1 MTIQELQD
9 KIKKANYFYRI
20 GSPIIPDSEFDSLV
34 DELNRLDP
42 DNGLLSQIGYKVND
56 RKVKLP
62 IIMASMNKIKT
73 IDEFNDWLRL
83 KNISADT
90 QFIITPK
97 YDGLSLCVNEKY
109 QLAFTR
115 GDGTIGQIATMHYEK
130 MQNKLI
136 GTSDIEFTY
145 GEAIIPKKEFIDFFS
160 GEFANARNAVSGLL
174 NSKEADDYLND
185 CVYIKYGAH
194 GHNYKTKSELLDRLN
209 EGQKW
214 KVPYI
219 LVSAGQI
226 CDELIVQLF
235 KKWSVDFEID
245 GLIIE
250 INSHDIQSKLGRE
263 TSTNNPVWARALKHK
278 AFESSAQSIVK
289 NITWNISKQGLLK
302 PTINIEPVVLDG
314 VVISNVTGNNAR
326 YIKEMGIGIGSEVV
340 VVRSGMVI
348 PVITEV
354 IKKMPFV
361 IPQEFDVEWNDNGV
375 ELVVKSET
383 EEQII
388 QKVVSFFEILEAK
401 GISEGIIKQLLEHTA
416 ANWKTFKGA
425 LSTILNMKVEDMLQI
440 YRFGQRKSAATFQ
453 SIQSSVQNVSLAK
466 LQHATGIF
474 SGLGSKKLELL
485 KGFDYKPSVDEVV
498 AIDGFAKKTAQVFVD
513 NWDNFY
519 NFISDLP
526 ITIKQETIAVN
537 KDIAEQD
544 LSGKSF
550 CFTGVRLPEVEEQ
563 IVNRGGS
570 IASGVS
576 KKTTY
581 LITKSKGSGS
591 SKESKAEQLGVKVM
605 DIQELNLFLNENN
618 F

>member
-34 DELNRLDP
+34 DELNKLDP

-56 RKVKLP
+56 RKVRLP

-83 KNISADT
+83 KNISTDT

-226 CDELIVQLF
+226 CDELIIQLF

-416 ANWKTFKGA
+416 SNWKTFKGA

-453 SIQSSVQNVSLAK
+453 SIQNSVQNVSLAK

-550 CFTGVRLPEVEEQ
+550 CFTGFRLPEVEEQ